1 MLCIKESSWMSDKF
15 KKRNKKGMRRS
26 HTEQRRNR
34 DVVKFSWRVLSVD
47 FSLKANLHQTPS
59 PPISFRFC
67 TSQLSYTCMDTAEPM
82 TENYKDFLEKIAGQ
96 MDRFDVIDHAD
107 TDMTLCYLYIYI
119 TGFNSFFFP

>member
-59 PPISFRFC
+59 PTTHKFSFLYF
-67 TSQLSYTCMDTAEPM
+67 TAIIWHGMDTTEPM
-82 TENYKDFLEKIAGQ
+82 TENYKDFFGEDCRPYG
-96 MDRFDVIDHAD
+96 
-107 TDMTLCYLYIYI
+107 
-119 TGFNSFFFP
+119 